1 MDNNSILSLYLNA
14 HENLIL
20 KEVHEEKAS
29 KGVGMLLVDLQ
40 NIGRTKGWSCRTSST
55 YYALNDIPPAL
66 YTYKDQIAD
75 DPENNT
81 SVYFLMNI
89 EGDHTFYKR
98 LQSS

>member
-1 MDNNSILSLYLNA
+1 MNNNSILSLYLNA

-20 KEVHEEKAS
+20 KEVNEEKVS
-29 KGVGMLLVDLQ
+29 QGVGMLFVDIQ
-40 NIGRTKGWSCRTSST
+40 NIGRTKGWSCRSSST
-55 YYALNDIPPAL
+55 YYILNDIPAAL

-81 SVYFLMNI
+81 SVYFLMSL

-98 LQSS
+98 VQSS